1 LKVVLLKG
9 CSQYGALR
17 HGIDDMAKGFA
28 AHGDDPT
35 VVDLAGVEDGEKL
48 SALLERQRP
57 ADLVFSFNILGGY
70 RDKRGRTVSDLV
82 DAPHVVMCVDYPL
95 VHLSR
100 LLDTPPATAILT
112 VDPSHVQVIDD
123 FFGAEHFA
131 FVGFCPHA
139 AFGEPQPLPATAEE
153 FLSIRP
159 TPVLCPMSYYAPPPP
174 PWRNYPDVMRKVF
187 TAAAEFALTEEWVP
201 PLAALDRA
209 LIAGGIDFS
218 DPNHRKD
225 LTVVRTLAEEVNEWV
240 RAVRRQRLFEAA
252 AKVGLP
258 LTVYG
263 NGYDGALARY
273 RNIDCRGPLEAPAL
287 LREMGKSRMV
297 VNVNANFGRGMHE
310 RVPTAMVAGAVAAT
324 DTSAYYREHY
334 ATGEDIALFRWQH
347 LEEDLAGIRD
357 LLDDGE
363 ALFRMAKAGQKKAL
377 AQDRWQ
383 NRIEI
388 VLAAARA
395 AADRRAAE
403 RTTLCNCA

>member
-1 LKVVLLKG
+1 MKVVLLKG
-9 CSQYGALR
+9 YSQYGALR
-17 HGIDDMAKGFA
+17 FYIDELAKVFA
-28 AHGDDPT
+28 AHGDDP
-35 VVDLAGVEDGEKL
+35 VIVDLTEMKDTAARAVV
-48 SALLERQRP
+48 LERQRP
-57 ADLVFSFNILGGY
+57 ADLVFSFNICGEF
-70 RDKRGRTVSDLV
+70 RDEKGRTVSDLI
-82 DAPHVVMCVDYPL
+82 DAPHVVMYVDYPL
-95 VHLSR
+95 AHLSR

-139 AFGEPQPLPATAEE
+139 AFGEPQPQPATAEE
-153 FLSIRP
+153 FFSIRP
-159 TPVLCPMSYYAPPPP
+159 TPVLCPVSYYTPPPP

-240 RAVRRQRLFEAA
+240 RAVRRQRFFEAA

-258 LTVYG
+258 LAVCG
-263 NGYDGALARY
+263 NGYDDNILARY
-273 RNIDCRGPLEAPAL
+273 RNIDYRGPLEAPAL

-297 VNVNANFGRGMHE
+297 VNLNANFGRGMHE

-334 ATGEDIALFRWQH
+334 AAGSEIALFRWVH
-347 LEEDLAGIRD
+347 LEEDLAGIRA
-357 LLDDGE
+357 LLDNGE

-377 AQDRWQ
+377 AQDLWQ
-383 NRIEI
+383 NRIGI
-388 VLAAARA
+388 ILAAARA
-395 AADRRAAE
+395 AADRRAAV
-403 RTTLCNCA
+403 RAKRNG